1 MWVVVLCSLC
11 RLEDDQAKEL
21 LALKE
26 SFERDKAAVL
36 AEHEAKLSSY
46 RTELARQQ
54 LAEERDL
61 ERQKNT
67 ILADLK
73 AKLREE
79 QEEEEARLEE
89 AKHDALGKLRH
100 QVHCSTCVDA
110 CVCLNALHTYFYIHV
125 YVCVF
130 VSVYMYM
137 YVYSLLC
144 TIHLSLIR
152 RFLIFFEIHVCS
164 SFLPNLLHVQ
174 GGFVLLS
181 YNVYVH
187 CIHCVVLKGHVHV
200 HCCIEKYVVVDNVWE
215 KRGISTQIKH
225 DKTLPVHYVLLV
237 C

>member
-26 SFERDKAAVL
+26 SFEKDKAAVV

-100 QVHCSTCVDA
+100 QVHCSTCVDV
-110 CVCLNALHTYFYIHV
+110 CVCLNALHVHTYLYI
-125 YVCVF
+125 YVGVF
-130 VSVYMYM
+130 VSVYMYV
-137 YVYSLLC
+137 YVYLLLC
-144 TIHLSLIR
+144 TIHVHLSLIR
-152 RFLIFFEIHVCS
+152 RFLIFIEIHVCS
-164 SFLPNLLHVQ
+164 SFLPNAFTCTRWLCFAILQ
-174 GGFVLLS
+174 CTCT
-181 YNVYVH
+181 Y
-187 CIHCVVLKGHVHV
+187 
-200 HCCIEKYVVVDNVWE
+200 
-215 KRGISTQIKH
+215 TM
-225 DKTLPVHYVLLV
+225 
-237 C
+237 